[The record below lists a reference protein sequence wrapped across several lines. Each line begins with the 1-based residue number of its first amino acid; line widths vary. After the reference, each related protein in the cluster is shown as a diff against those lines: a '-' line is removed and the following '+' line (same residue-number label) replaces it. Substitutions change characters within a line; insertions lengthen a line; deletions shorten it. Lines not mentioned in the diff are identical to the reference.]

1 MLKIQYVYIILCL
14 ILLSSSTAFADCYT
28 GFACSIADLE
38 KQQEEQLNKDID
50 NFEQY
55 LKQKNSPKEM
65 LVSSKIEYY
74 NDLFIFN
81 PIFQQN
87 F

>member
-1 MLKIQYVYIILCL
+1 MLKTRYVYIILCL
-14 ILLSSSTAFADCYT
+14 VFLPVNAAIADCYT

-38 KQQEEQLNKDID
+38 KQQEEQSSKDID
-50 NFEQY
+50 NFKQY

-65 LVSSKIEYY
+65 LVSSKIEDY